1 MSVTNPTGNPASF
14 PATVERKSDGEPSI
28 NFWANTFDP
37 LLNRTSYLQD
47 QLLGTTNGLRP
58 NLSSQA
64 LTLSGIRIVGV
75 EAHTGAN
82 AQGNYVAGTL
92 YTVLTGIWDNKAG
105 LTTPNVFGA
114 IQDLSKGFTVSDA
127 AAIGEVQV
135 RKRLL
140 RARVPLSDA
149 NHTID
154 VTQGDRFTVSGA
166 PAAPRTITLDST
178 IKPPSQGE
186 TMTVIAPTLS
196 TSAKPAYTFKRDSGV
211 TVAEINGD
219 VTGDGGTIFVEF
231 EYDDGAWHLGA
242 NSGLYYDD
250 NTFATFAGVIP
261 GAGA

>member
-1 MSVTNPTGNPASF
+1 MSVTNPTGNPATY
-14 PATVERKSDGEPSI
+14 PATVERKSDGEPSTD
-28 NFWANTFDP
+28 FWSNTFDP

-58 NLSSQA
+58 NLSSQVS
-64 LTLSGIRIVGV
+64 TSSGVRLIGV

-82 AQGNYVAGTL
+82 AQGNYVASTL
-92 YTVLTGIWDNKAG
+92 YTIVTDIWDNKAG
-105 LTTPNVFGA
+105 LTTLNVFGVV
-114 IQDLSKGFTVSDA
+114 QDFSKGFTVSDA

-135 RKRLL
+135 RKRFL

-149 NHTID
+149 DHTID
-154 VTQGDRFTVSGA
+154 VTQGDRFTVSGV
-166 PAAPRTITLDST
+166 PAAPRIITLDST
-178 IKPPSQGE
+178 IEPPEQGE
-186 TMTVIAPTLS
+186 TMAVIISTLS

-211 TVAEINGD
+211 TVATINGD
-219 VTGDGGTIFVEF
+219 ATGDGGTIYVEF

-250 NTFATFAGVIP
+250 NSFATFAGVIP